1 MQGSWVQLS
10 LTQQVTPAESLP
22 LGRRPASVS
31 SGRAGSWEQGLAGNK
46 KLVLHLWTL
55 RQASPICQM
64 EAASCPAQPKM
75 LNTGGGGRRGAGGP
89 WDHFPRKPG
98 NEVLAPSRALTV
110 AAHTY

>member
-75 LNTGGGGRRGAGGP
+75 LNTGGGGAQRGGWPLGP
-89 WDHFPRKPG
+89 FSQETRQ
-98 NEVLAPSRALTV
+98 
-110 AAHTY
+110 